1 MTQDIAK
8 DEILNVFFT
17 SFFISETSLQET
29 KDLEMRG
36 KIWSKEYL

>member
-1 MTQDIAK
+1 MAQDITK

-17 SFFISETSLQET
+17 SFFIRETSLQES

-36 KIWSKEYL
+36 KIWSKEYI